1 MGAIIRLPWDSH
13 EALQCLVG
21 SPKGL
26 IAQGALGLY
35 QDLQHLHLNF
45 YECRQISDVSS
56 LGNGIMGCTEL

>member
-45 YECRQISDVSS
+45 EACPISDVNS